1 MEEQMHSVLQR
12 RDALEA
18 INAQQQQQNQHLQEQ
33 VPLLRQQ
40 VNEVQA
46 PRTPN
51 PSP

>member
-1 MEEQMHSVLQR
+1 MEEQMHSVLHR

-18 INAQQQQQNQHLQEQ
+18 VNAQLQQQNQRLQEQ
-33 VPLLRQQ
+33 VALLKQQ
-40 VNEVQA
+40 VNQVQA